1 MKRKWLSILLAAG
14 MALSLT
20 ACGGQGQAGDEANG
34 NSAEAAVEESEE
46 GQPEEAEANDKAEE
60 ASKEPGKAETEGE
73 QITLSMWH
81 IQTNKDDLTAKALL
95 DAIELYEE
103 SHPNVKIVQDAT
115 QEEEAGR

>member
-34 NSAEAAVEESEE
+34 NSAEAAVEEPEE

-60 ASKEPGKAETEGE
+60 ASKEPGEAETEGE
-73 QITLSMWH
+73 F
-81 IQTNKDDLTAKALL
+81 LT
-95 DAIELYEE
+95 
-103 SHPNVKIVQDAT
+103 P
-115 QEEEAGR
+115 